1 MAGNGLGRGGAHPS
15 AAAAFLVRHC
25 GPAAG
30 AKFRGLG
37 SNFWIAWC
45 SYSGKLKAQG
55 KNHPC
60 TGPIMKNHPQSVVR
74 ARRLRRG
81 FSLLE
86 MVIVLGIIA
95 LILGGAIALM
105 GNVGEG
111 AKMQRVDQ
119 DFNSIGSALRMYK
132 INNNTY
138 PTTAQGLKALVD
150 RPSTTPAPRRWTQL
164 MKAVPKDPWNNEYD
178 YRFPGSRDASE
189 FEIISRG
196 KDGMAGT
203 ADDLSSQQD

>member
-1 MAGNGLGRGGAHPS
+1 
-15 AAAAFLVRHC
+15 
-25 GPAAG
+25 
-30 AKFRGLG
+30 
-37 SNFWIAWC
+37 
-45 SYSGKLKAQG
+45 
-55 KNHPC
+55 
-60 TGPIMKNHPQSVVR
+60 MKNHSQSLVR
-74 ARRLRRG
+74 SRRLRRG

-138 PTTAQGLKALVD
+138 PTTAQGLKALVE
-150 RPSTTPAPRRWTQL
+150 RPGTTPAPRRWTQL
-164 MKAVPKDPWNNEYD
+164 MKQVPKDPWNNEYD

-189 FEIISRG
+189 FELISRG
-196 KDGMAGT
+196 KDGQSGT
-203 ADDLSSQQD
+203 GDDMSSQDS